1 MPEKQTKNFLDWRV
15 RAAQINANAF
25 REKDAVT
32 LVGRISSDQEWVKEY
47 GQRLYDRRGGWAHE
61 KPVPRFLYKY
71 YRPERVHVLRDCS
84 ARFSQ
89 RTVFEDER
97 ELRPDVAA
105 WGTEEEIRAYMQFD
119 PWSRNLPTRLKE
131 LVLQRILLAPG
142 WQARMVRNTQSSMT
156 APDEFGIFCLCE
168 QPNANQMWSDY
179 AARTGFVVAFDT
191 THNAFET
198 LRSPGILGK
207 VTYSDEPLGTFLGSH
222 GPDAFFRKRAKYA
235 FECEWR
241 SIRALHR
248 LYPNGEHDG
257 HPVFVSGFDPS
268 CISEI
273 LVRPGCSVRQE
284 LNGLLS
290 TDVRY
295 RHVTL
300 PEV

>member
-1 MPEKQTKNFLDWRV
+1 MQTAL
-15 RAAQINANAF
+15 
-25 REKDAVT
+25 REGDAVT
-32 LVGRISSDQEWVKEY
+32 LAARNSSDQEWVKEY
-47 GQRLYDRRGGWAHE
+47 GQWLYDRRGGWAHE
-61 KPVPRFLYKY
+61 KAVPRFLYKY

-84 ARFSQ
+84 VRFSQ

-97 ELRPDVAA
+97 ELRPDVAS

-119 PWSRNLPTRLKE
+119 PWSRSLPTWLKE

-168 QPNANQMWSDY
+168 QPNSDQMWSDY
-179 AARTGFVVAFDT
+179 AQRTGFVVAFDA
-191 THNAFET
+191 THGAFDT
-198 LRSPGILGK
+198 LRTPGTLGK

-222 GPDAFFRKRAKYA
+222 GPDAFFRKRAKYE

-248 LYPNGEHDG
+248 LDGNGEHDG
-257 HPVFVSGFDPS
+257 HPVFVSRFDPA
-268 CISEI
+268 CITEI
-273 LVRPGCSVRQE
+273 LVRPDCSVRQQ
-284 LNGLLS
+284 LDDLL
-290 TDVRY
+290 TMDVRY

-300 PEV
+300 RQV